1 MHLSQDDLID
11 VAEGATAEAARPH
24 LAGCARCREQLA
36 VLRATMEAVRSV
48 DVPEPSP
55 LFWDHLSARVR
66 NAVEAEPPTA
76 SGWWAWRFALPA
88 AALVAVV
95 LALAVSLRG
104 PVAPGGDPSGPP
116 PPTSSTAGGDVGGTD
131 LEPSGVALG
140 DLEADPS
147 LMLIADLAADMDWDA
162 DESVGLAAGAGALD
176 AAVGRLTEE
185 ELHALRRILEE
196 ALSRKGA

>member
-1 MHLSQDDLID
+1 MHLSQDELID
-11 VAEGATAEAARPH
+11 VAEGATSETDRPH
-24 LAGCARCREQLA
+24 LAGCARCRGQLA
-36 VLRATMEAVRSV
+36 ALRATMDAVRSV

-66 NAVEAEPPTA
+66 KAVAAEPLPA

-88 AALVAVV
+88 AALIAVV
-95 LALAVSLRG
+95 LTLVSLRG
-104 PVAPGGDPSGPP
+104 PMAPGGDRSGLPAP
-116 PPTSSTAGGDVGGTD
+116 ASVTAGGDVGDAD
-131 LEPSGVALG
+131 LEPAGVALG

-147 LMLIADLAADMDWDA
+147 LMLIADLAADVDWDA
-162 DESVGLAAGAGALD
+162 DESVGLAAGAAALD

-185 ELHALRRILEE
+185 ELHTLRQILEE

>member
-11 VAEGATAEAARPH
+11 IAEGATSEAARPH
-24 LAGCARCREQLA
+24 LAACARCREQLA
-36 VLRATMEAVRSV
+36 VLRATMDAVRSV

-66 NAVEAEPPTA
+66 KAVEAEPPPA

-88 AALVAVV
+88 AALAAVV
-95 LALAVSLRG
+95 LTLAISLRG
-104 PVAPGGDPSGPP
+104 PVAPGGDRNGLPAPG
-116 PPTSSTAGGDVGGTD
+116 TLTAGGDVD
-131 LEPSGVALG
+131 LEPSGVGLG

-185 ELHALRRILEE
+185 ELHTLRQILEE